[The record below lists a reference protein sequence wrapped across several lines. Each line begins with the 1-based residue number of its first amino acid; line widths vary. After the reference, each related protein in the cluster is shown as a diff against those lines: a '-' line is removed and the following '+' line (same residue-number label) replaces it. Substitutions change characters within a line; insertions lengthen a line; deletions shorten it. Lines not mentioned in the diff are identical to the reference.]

1 MLLRTVFSENPRV
14 IALNAERC
22 RAAKAQVRGHFWKKS
37 ATNASSRPVISGFG
51 VRVPGGAPVLTWRY
65 YAE

>member
-1 MLLRTVFSENPRV
+1 MLLELYVEV
-14 IALNAERC
+14 
-22 RAAKAQVRGHFWKKS
+22 RAAVGALLRIVEKS
-37 ATNASSRPVISGFG
+37 PTRISGFG

>member
-1 MLLRTVFSENPRV
+1 MLLELYIEVGAPVVALLRV
-14 IALNAERC
+14 V
-22 RAAKAQVRGHFWKKS
+22 AKPPTR
-37 ATNASSRPVISGFG
+37 ISGFG

>member
-1 MLLRTVFSENPRV
+1 MLLELCIEV
-14 IALNAERC
+14 
-22 RAAKAQVRGHFWKKS
+22 RAAVGALLRVVAKPLTR
-37 ATNASSRPVISGFG
+37 ISGFG